1 MENNIVDIEEYKRIM
16 ELYRKFDNHEI
27 SEEDLSEEDI
37 DKLIAIYKK
46 RINNVNKEIDEIVHK
61 R

>member
-1 MENNIVDIEEYKRIM
+1 M
-16 ELYRKFDNHEI
+16 ELYRKFDNNEI

-37 DKLIAIYKK
+37 DKLIDIYKK

>member
-1 MENNIVDIEEYKRIM
+1 MDNNIVDMEEYKRIM
-16 ELYRKFDNHEI
+16 ELYRKFDNNEI